1 MSLRHQHVP
10 LYACWVTP
18 GVQGGERGSGPRAGH
33 MARQRGDRGRDGGVC
48 VRWPQ
53 LSKDEIEEV
62 TEVFDLFDF
71 WDGRDGAVDAAK
83 TGDMLYCL
91 GLNPTMTTIMKN
103 GGVEKFGEKNYKLE
117 EFLPIYQTVMQIK
130 DTGTYADFMEA
141 FKTFDR
147 EGQGFISSAELR
159 HVLTSLGDRLTDTQ
173 MDDIIKCTDL
183 REDLEGN
190 VKYED
195 FISKVMAGPY
205 PDK

>member
-1 MSLRHQHVP
+1 MK
-10 LYACWVTP
+10 P
-18 GVQGGERGSGPRAGH
+18 GVREQGFDNSQTCTDPAIS
-33 MARQRGDRGRDGGVC
+33 M
-48 VRWPQ
+48 PQ